1 MKCVLILS
9 VLAVFA
15 ISLTSGQN
23 VQRPPCPCPRNLD
36 PVCASNGE
44 TFSNPCLF
52 NCAKEFE
59 ARSGRSIE
67 IARRGRCD
75 ENANRYEYGK

>member
-1 MKCVLILS
+1 MKWIIFLS
-9 VLAVFA
+9 VLAVLA
-15 ISLTSGQN
+15 VSLTTS
-23 VQRPPCPCPRNLD
+23 QRPPCPCPRNLD
-36 PVCASNGE
+36 PVCATNGE

-67 IARRGRCD
+67 ILRRGRCD
-75 ENANRYEYGK
+75 DSANNYQYGK